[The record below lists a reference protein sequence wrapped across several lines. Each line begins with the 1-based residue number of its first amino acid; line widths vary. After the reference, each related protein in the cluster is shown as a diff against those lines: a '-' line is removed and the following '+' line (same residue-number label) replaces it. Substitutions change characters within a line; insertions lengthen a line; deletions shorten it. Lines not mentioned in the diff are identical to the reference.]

1 MGRRA
6 TTLTLAAVLVVLLTA
21 IAALLPVPYV
31 VLMPG
36 PTSNTLGSVEGAG
49 EVISVSG
56 RQTYPTSGHLQL
68 LTVSVRGGPGSR
80 MGLFDAVRGW
90 LDPADAVVPRD
101 SVYPEGQTREQAR
114 QINAEEMAAS
124 QSSAT
129 TAALHH
135 LRIPMDV
142 VVQAVVKDAPAEG
155 VVRAGD
161 VIVAVDGKAVA
172 DPQAVRDAISAHQ
185 PGDRVSVTVERGDKQ
200 LRLTMTTADGGNGR
214 AVIGVTPSARVRPPL
229 KVEIKLEDVG
239 GPSAGMMFALGLID
253 KLTPGELTGG
263 AFVAGT
269 GTISEEGAV
278 GPIGGI
284 KQKLVGAKRAGAS
297 VFLAPADNCEETRGA
312 VPDGLRVV
320 KVGTLTEAVSALDT
334 LRGGDAEQIAGLP
347 SCS

>member
-1 MGRRA
+1 
-6 TTLTLAAVLVVLLTA
+6 
-21 IAALLPVPYV
+21 
-31 VLMPG
+31 
-36 PTSNTLGSVEGAG
+36 
-49 EVISVSG
+49 
-56 RQTYPTSGHLQL
+56 
-68 LTVSVRGGPGSR
+68 
-80 MGLFDAVRGW
+80 
-90 LDPADAVVPRD
+90 
-101 SVYPEGQTREQAR
+101 
-114 QINAEEMAAS
+114 
-124 QSSAT
+124 
-129 TAALHH
+129 
-135 LRIPMDV
+135 MDV